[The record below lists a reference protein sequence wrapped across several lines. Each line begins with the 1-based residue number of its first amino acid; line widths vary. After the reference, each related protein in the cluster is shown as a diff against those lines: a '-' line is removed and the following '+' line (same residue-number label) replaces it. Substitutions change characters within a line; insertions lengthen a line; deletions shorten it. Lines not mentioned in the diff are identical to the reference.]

1 MDDIEALLNTIRTF
15 YAKLEQ
21 LRAMEGPEFVL
32 PGRIETYRE
41 TLEDAYAAYGRLETT
56 VDELGAE
63 LEYQQG
69 LWQISMVPIK
79 TGTGSHDVR
88 SKRVPTISVLMVKGD
103 VCLTP

>member
-32 PGRIETYRE
+32 AGRTETYKE
-41 TLEDAYAAYGRLETT
+41 TLEDASGQLETT

-63 LEYQQG
+63 LGYQ
-69 LWQISMVPIK
+69 
-79 TGTGSHDVR
+79 H
-88 SKRVPTISVLMVKGD
+88 KRPDEGVQNYGE
-103 VCLTP
+103 